1 MYANCCSPAYSRPT
15 SPQSDS
21 EVLCFNQDATAQTH
35 LTGDRLI
42 LLDDVKWKWGE
53 IPETTPHS
61 QTVRCM
67 SSKLSQTPVS
77 MSSTLTNR
85 FADTQVDAV
94 SHPVSQ
100 PSAFA
105 AVERAS
111 DQVSVM
117 SNSELADFE
126 SEKGLTE
133 SKLLVENDVIE
144 TSTATQAA
152 CSSDATVDI
161 QITEPLPEET
171 KKGGFST

>member
-1 MYANCCSPAYSRPT
+1 
-15 SPQSDS
+15 
-21 EVLCFNQDATAQTH
+21 
-35 LTGDRLI
+35 
-42 LLDDVKWKWGE
+42 
-53 IPETTPHS
+53 
-61 QTVRCM
+61 
-67 SSKLSQTPVS
+67 

-94 SHPVSQ
+94 SHPVLQ